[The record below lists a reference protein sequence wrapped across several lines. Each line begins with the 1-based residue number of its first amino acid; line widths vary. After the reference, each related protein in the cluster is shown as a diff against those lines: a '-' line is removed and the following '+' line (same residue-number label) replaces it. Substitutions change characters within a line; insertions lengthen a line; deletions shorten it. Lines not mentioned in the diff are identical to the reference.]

1 MREILEAFRAHYRAE
16 GFDQGAACGE
26 DRGKAEG
33 TAIGEECGKAEGIAI
48 GEECGKAEGIVIGEE
63 RGKAEGIVIGEERGK
78 YEGFRKM
85 TKRIMAFM
93 GKTLEDDMTYLQLT
107 DDEKQQLRQAF

>member
-63 RGKAEGIVIGEERGK
+63 RGK

-85 TKRIMAFM
+85 TKRIMALM